1 MNFNESFYLARNP
14 DIAIA
19 VNQGLIGTGWQHY
32 LYYGRDEGRST
43 DAPDGYEFFNEIY
56 YLANNPDV
64 AQAVEAGQLIGSAG
78 PTAFREGSHLP
89 YLGEIALNLDAV
101 ESQISEP
108 K

>member
-32 LYYGRDEGRST
+32 L
-43 DAPDGYEFFNEIY
+43 
-56 YLANNPDV
+56 
-64 AQAVEAGQLIGSAG
+64 
-78 PTAFREGSHLP
+78 P

-101 ESQISEP
+101 ESQIQADTFSVTSDGVVSFQAVE
-108 K
+108 